1 MLNGN
6 VLDAS
11 VGLSK
16 VSLMTTRVA
25 LVTGASRG
33 IGKAIALAL
42 AQQGY
47 DIVAAARTLKE
58 GSGTVSAP
66 FKEDQRQVPVP
77 GSLEQ
82 TALEVE
88 ALGRHCLML
97 QMDMLDRSSL
107 DEMVQQ
113 AMAHFGR
120 IDILV
125 NNALYQGPGLMYLLP
140 DIEMQQLED
149 SMQGNLH
156 NQFYLTRKVL
166 TIMRQIGAGVV
177 VNMTSGSAQVAPPA
191 PADKGGWGFAYAAS
205 KSAFHRLAE
214 FINVEFA
221 QHNIRAYNIDP
232 GYTETETSKA
242 LFGDN
247 EATTNHFKANK
258 PEDTAVVVRW
268 LVSSDDQGAYS
279 TRTVYTPTFFKKNN
293 IDPDAMES

>member
-1 MLNGN
+1 MP
-6 VLDAS
+6 DACL
-11 VGLSK
+11 GTNK

-58 GSGTVSAP
+58 GSGTASTP
-66 FKEDQRQVPVP
+66 FKGDQRQISVP

-82 TALEVE
+82 TAAEVE

-107 DEMVQQ
+107 DDVVQQ
-113 AMAHFGR
+113 TMAHFGR

-140 DIEMQQLED
+140 DIEMQHMED

-166 TIMRQIGAGVV
+166 AVMQQLGAGVV
-177 VNMTSGSAQVAPPA
+177 VNMTSGSAQVPPPA
-191 PADKGGWGFAYAAS
+191 PADRGGWGFAYAAS

-214 FINVEFA
+214 FINVEFG

-268 LVSSDDQGAYS
+268 LVSSDGEGAYS

-293 IDPDAMES
+293 IDPDSVER